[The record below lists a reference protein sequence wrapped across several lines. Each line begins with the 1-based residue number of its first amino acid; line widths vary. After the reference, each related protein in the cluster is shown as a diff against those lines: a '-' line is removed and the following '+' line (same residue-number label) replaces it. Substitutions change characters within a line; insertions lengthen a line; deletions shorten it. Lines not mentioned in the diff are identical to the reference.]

1 MSSFGAHL
9 PPQLLRPRIEAQ
21 LKPGC
26 VIRLEMHFS
35 QKSKRKYLVLVAD
48 DDPEYLAF
56 VVNTDINQFILD
68 RPALLQCQVTI
79 YAASH
84 PFLDHD
90 SNVACHEVVPL
101 KREDVIRAL
110 MDDPLEVKGEISDDV
125 RAQILAAVKIA
136 KTIDKEKKNKI
147 IAGLDPPESR

>member
-9 PPQLLRPRIEAQ
+9 PPELLRPRIEAA

-26 VIRLEMHFS
+26 IVRLEMHFS
-35 QKSKRKYLVLVAD
+35 QKTKPKYLVLVAD
-48 DDPEYLAF
+48 DDPDYLTF
-56 VVNTDINQFILD
+56 IVNTDINKFILA
-68 RPALLQCQVTI
+68 RPALSQCQVTI
-79 YAASH
+79 DATSH

-110 MDDPLEVKGEISDDV
+110 MADPLEVKGEISDDV
-125 RAQILAAVKIA
+125 RAQILAAVKLA
-136 KTIDKEKKNKI
+136 KTIDTEKKGKI
-147 IAGLDPPESR
+147 IAALGA